1 MKARIQ
7 DMSKNKRNFLEQRL
21 KTDLVLH
28 IMDNTLFY
36 LTVFNQRNRYGTPI
50 IKYNPISK
58 NAR

>member
-7 DMSKNKRNFLEQRL
+7 DMSKNERNFLEQRL

-28 IMDNTLFY
+28 IMDNTHFY
-36 LTVFNQRNRYGTPI
+36 LTVFNQRNRYGTPT
-50 IKYNPISK
+50 IKNNPISK